1 MKGSARMT
9 RIHSYREGF
18 PIFKALGSDA
28 RIRILEMLIEKGPQF
43 MGAIAE
49 ELMMTGGALTAHIK
63 MLHDAGLIAI
73 EKRTG
78 RHGIMKICSINNEGL
93 VMEPPLGES

>member
-1 MKGSARMT
+1 MKHLR
-9 RIHSYREGF
+9 SYREGF

-49 ELMMTGGALTAHIK
+49 ELKLTGGALTAHIK
-63 MLHDAGLIAI
+63 MLHDAGLISI

-78 RHGIMKICSINNEGL
+78 RHGIMKLCSINNDGL
-93 VMEPPLGES
+93 VMEPPLDKT